1 MAPPPAPNPRRPLIV
16 EVARAGEA
24 QTLRF
29 PWTEP
34 VGAAVFERNGW
45 LWIAF
50 DRKQELELAQVTA
63 RRDDLFG
70 EVGLVASEGTII
82 RLSPPT
88 GAAAA
93 ARREGNVWVVELLR
107 QARPPALP
115 ADVTVRPSE
124 TRGQRLWV
132 ELPGA
137 TTALA
142 ARDPDAGD
150 ELVIVPTPLSGAGL
164 APSRA
169 YAQLRLPA
177 TAQGAVV
184 ARVADGVEVRTLG
197 GGIDISASGG
207 MLLSGDQQAQ
217 QPGARAGGR
226 GALLDFDAWR
236 RGGPANFAA
245 DRQALQQAVAAAA
258 TPQRNA
264 ARMDLARFLFAH
276 GFVMDAVGLLRLV
289 EAEEPALLESP
300 EMRAMRGVA
309 ALLVAD
315 VQEAARQLRHVSLTG
330 QPEAG
335 LWRVALAIE
344 EGAPRAAVAELAQ
357 TRDVSE
363 FYPPPFANRL
373 GLYVVE
379 ARILGEGYQTAE
391 DRLAQI
397 LSSHPNATERA
408 RADYLRG
415 LLLAAREQREAAA
428 RIWQEIENGP
438 VSPTRVL
445 ATLARVDLMLQ
456 DRRISPTDAVA
467 VLERLRYAWRGDALE
482 FRVLARLGRLLL
494 ETRDYRGG
502 LSKLREGI
510 ALYPG
515 HPDAAAVTEEMRAA
529 FLRYWTE
536 GDSERAPPVA
546 AIAMFDEFRDL
557 LPQDQRGEQIV
568 RRVVDRLIGVDLLER
583 AADLLDAQMRFR
595 AAGPDRADTAAK
607 LAFVRLL
614 DRKPQ
619 AALDALAASASP
631 NLPAELQRERRR
643 LEARALADLGRPDDA
658 LARLNG
664 DDAREADLLRADILQ
679 SMRNWARAVPVL
691 ERLAGTPPATGAMP
705 PEQARQILQLS
716 VAGVLAGDAAVV
728 SRTRQRYAGAMQAT
742 PFKDMFN
749 VLASERGTPP
759 ADMQAVALRVQAAAP
774 FQNFMTSYRE
784 RFARE
789 AQAGS

>member
-1 MAPPPAPNPRRPLIV
+1 MPTPPTPPRPLVV

-29 PWTEP
+29 PWSEP

-45 LWIAF
+45 IWIAF

-70 EVGLVASEGTII
+70 EVGLVASDGTIM

-107 QARPPALP
+107 QTRPPPLP
-115 ADVTVRPSE
+115 AEVTARSSE

-137 TTALA
+137 TSALA
-142 ARDPDAGD
+142 VRDPDAGD
-150 ELVIVPTPLSGAGL
+150 ELIIVPTPLSGAGL

-169 YAQLRLPA
+169 YPQVRLPA

-184 ARVADGVEVRTLG
+184 APLADGVEVRTLG

-217 QPGARAGGR
+217 QTGTRPAGR

-236 RGGPANFAA
+236 RGGPASFAT
-245 DRQALQQAVAAAA
+245 DRQALQQAVATAGA
-258 TPQRNA
+258 PQRNA

-309 ALLVAD
+309 ALLIAD

-344 EGAPRAAVAELAQ
+344 EGAPRAAIAELAQ

-397 LSSHPNATERA
+397 ISSNPNSTERA

-456 DRRISPTDAVA
+456 DRRISPADAVA

-502 LSKLREGI
+502 LSKLREGV
-510 ALYPG
+510 ALYPS
-515 HPDAAAVTEEMRAA
+515 HPDAAAVTEEMRSA
-529 FLRYWTE
+529 FMRYWTE

-643 LEARALADLGRPDDA
+643 LEARALADLGRPDEA

-664 DDAREADLLRADILQ
+664 DDARDADLLRADILQ

-691 ERLAGTPPATGAMP
+691 ERLAGAPPATGAMP
-705 PEQARQILQLS
+705 AEQSRQILQLS
-716 VAGVLAGDAAVV
+716 VASVLAGETAAV

-749 VLASERGTPP
+749 VLVSERGAPP

-789 AQAGS
+789 ARAGS